1 MFDMKRIEI
10 IICDDHPLI
19 AQGLSSF
26 IGQKEDLIIVATA
39 TTARELR
46 ETLAIKSA
54 DILLLDINL
63 PDGNGLEL
71 CPEIKKKYPE
81 LKILALSN
89 FNERSIILRM
99 LHNGASGYLLK
110 SSSTAE
116 IEKAIRNIVDGN
128 LHFGKEAQKILTTIT
143 AQELIEIP
151 PVTKREKE
159 VLKYL
164 ADGLTTPQ
172 IAKKMFV
179 SAVTVDSHRKSLMQK
194 FEVNKTVILLQRA
207 REWGMI

>member
-1 MFDMKRIEI
+1 MKRIEI
-10 IICDDHPLI
+10 IVCDDHPLI

-46 ETLAIKSA
+46 ETLATTSA

-172 IAKKMFV
+172 IAEKMFV

-194 FEVNKTVILLQRA
+194 FEVNKTVLLLQRA

>member
-1 MFDMKRIEI
+1 MKRIEI
-10 IICDDHPLI
+10 IVCDDHPLI

-46 ETLAIKSA
+46 ETLAITSA

-172 IAKKMFV
+172 VAEKMFV

-207 REWGMI
+207 RECGMI

>member
-10 IICDDHPLI
+10 IVCDDHPLI

-46 ETLAIKSA
+46 ETLAITSA

-172 IAKKMFV
+172 IAEKMFV

-207 REWGMI
+207 RECGMI

>member
-1 MFDMKRIEI
+1 MKRIEI
-10 IICDDHPLI
+10 IVCDDHPLI

-46 ETLAIKSA
+46 ETLAITSA

-172 IAKKMFV
+172 IAEKMFV

-194 FEVNKTVILLQRA
+194 FEVNKTVLLLQRA

>member
-1 MFDMKRIEI
+1 MKRIEI

>member
-1 MFDMKRIEI
+1 MKRIEI
-10 IICDDHPLI
+10 IVCDDHPLI

-46 ETLAIKSA
+46 ETLAITSA

-172 IAKKMFV
+172 IAEKMFV

-207 REWGMI
+207 RECGMI

>member
-1 MFDMKRIEI
+1 
-10 IICDDHPLI
+10 
-19 AQGLSSF
+19 
-26 IGQKEDLIIVATA
+26 
-39 TTARELR
+39 LR
-46 ETLAIKSA
+46 ETLAITSA

-172 IAKKMFV
+172 IAEKMFV

-194 FEVNKTVILLQRA
+194 FEVNKTVLLLQRA

>member
-1 MFDMKRIEI
+1 
-10 IICDDHPLI
+10 
-19 AQGLSSF
+19 
-26 IGQKEDLIIVATA
+26 
-39 TTARELR
+39 
-46 ETLAIKSA
+46 
-54 DILLLDINL
+54 
-63 PDGNGLEL
+63 
-71 CPEIKKKYPE
+71 
-81 LKILALSN
+81 
-89 FNERSIILRM
+89 M

-143 AQELIEIP
+143 AQELIESP

-172 IAKKMFV
+172 IAEKMFV

-194 FEVNKTVILLQRA
+194 FEVNKTVLLLQRA